1 MRMFS
6 CRWMQ
11 ISYKLWMLQ
20 VFWNCW
26 WQQKQRPLYQ
36 CASVSLNFNSWFVNP
51 SIVIQCFSRPFLRNL
66 LQFIRPIQKSP
77 CFRSR
82 SPWKLDSV
90 GRIIFFILD
99 YFFILCRPLIQMNT
113 QDMHAPKHHC
123 MQHIAKSQTWHCYI
137 ARCMWSKLHTEKNY
151 CFWRRST
158 TETSFQDPNCFL
170 KWMSDWLGKSGG
182 KLA

>member
-36 CASVSLNFNSWFVNP
+36 CALVSLNFNSWFVNP

-66 LQFIRPIQKSP
+66 LQFIIP
-77 CFRSR
+77 F
-82 SPWKLDSV
+82 
-90 GRIIFFILD
+90 FFIFLSWPKFALAFQWWFLLGNHIHQANPHVHQQHVVLTTVVKTACCWWTCGFALACWVIFLGGGGGACND
-99 YFFILCRPLIQMNT
+99 GEEHSRFAQKLFAPHQM
-113 QDMHAPKHHC
+113 
-123 MQHIAKSQTWHCYI
+123 S
-137 ARCMWSKLHTEKNY
+137 
-151 CFWRRST
+151 RRMLQRKVLKRKM
-158 TETSFQDPNCFL
+158 ETRAL
-170 KWMSDWLGKSGG
+170 TV
-182 KLA
+182 